1 MNQKNNIEA
10 LKNEFSNLLKS
21 KNSIEEIFKSIAE
34 IIENLSRLYK
44 EIIKNN
50 NNNKLL
56 IICLDTFHFQK
67 VLLRTENKGL
77 NDYYKI
83 ISNRIYCDF
92 YKLSTNII
100 SYIKTLKKKKNSKL
114 ETNIL
119 KKIDDFNKYPCYD
132 DLDIQKLYSFTEVK
146 ELYND
151 IIETLALLK
160 LYVEE
165 NKNNLNNYQKQC
177 EIGLN
182 LDNFIYSF
190 ASNINEIEN
199 KLNLFCN
206 YTLFFIQ
213 SHNKNY
219 YKFLTRVMVTYR
231 HITEDIQLD
240 KSIIHQPS
248 SIDITITKHEQEI
261 ENQIQNQ
268 IQKTINKT
276 NSLISS
282 IDTQPNKSLIP
293 NIEQSKVPQRKKH
306 VIPEREKPV
315 VPEREKHEIPKKIQ
329 SVLLK
334 KNLDYD
340 TLFMAPAG
348 FSPKEE
354 TNIKLNINEL
364 NNDDKLDDN
373 KSCDN
378 KLDDNKSCDNKSC
391 VSNESDEFING
402 IDSD

>member
-10 LKNEFSNLLKS
+10 LKNEFSYLLKS

-44 EIIKNN
+44 EIIKNH

-67 VLLRTENKGL
+67 VLLKTENKGL
-77 NDYYKI
+77 HDYYKI

-100 SYIKTLKKKKNSKL
+100 SYIRTFKKKDTSKL

-119 KKIDDFNKYPCYD
+119 KKIDDFSKYPCYD
-132 DLDIQKLYSFTEVK
+132 DLDIQKEYNFTEVK

-151 IIETLALLK
+151 IIETLALLN

-165 NKNNLNNYQKQC
+165 NKNNLNNYQKQS

-182 LDNFIYSF
+182 LDNFIYSYE
-190 ASNINEIEN
+190 SNINEIEN

-219 YKFLTRVMVTYR
+219 FKFLTRIMVTYN
-231 HITEDIQLD
+231 HITEDIQFD
-240 KSIIHQPS
+240 ESIIHKPTN
-248 SIDITITKHEQEI
+248 IDITITKNEQEI
-261 ENQIQNQ
+261 ENQ

-276 NSLISS
+276 NSLINS
-282 IDTQPNKSLIP
+282 IDKQSNKKILISGKEQPAIP
-293 NIEQSKVPQRKKH
+293 KREAPIIPERESPK
-306 VIPEREKPV
+306 IPEREKHGSISNV
-315 VPEREKHEIPKKIQ
+315 
-329 SVLLK
+329 
-334 KNLDYD
+334 DYD
-340 TLFMAPAG
+340 PLLMAPAG
-348 FSPKEE
+348 FSPKQES
-354 TNIKLNINEL
+354 NISIKIDDSDKNISQEAEKKSKDNE
-364 NNDDKLDDN
+364 NENDNQEDISNNIDNDDQL
-373 KSCDN
+373 
-378 KLDDNKSCDNKSC
+378 
-391 VSNESDEFING
+391 DEFIKG
-402 IDSD
+402 IN

>member
-1 MNQKNNIEA
+1 MKNNIEA
-10 LKNEFSNLLKS
+10 LKNEFSYLLQS
-21 KNSIEEIFKSIAE
+21 KNSIEQIFKSISE

-67 VLLRTENKGL
+67 VLLKTENKGL
-77 NDYYKI
+77 LEYYKI

-100 SYIKTLKKKKNSKL
+100 SYIKTFKKKETSKL

-119 KKIDDFNKYPCYD
+119 KKIDDFSKYPCYD
-132 DLDIQKLYSFTEVK
+132 DLDIQKEYSFTDVK

-151 IIETLALLK
+151 IIETLALLN

-165 NKNNLNNYQKQC
+165 NKNNLNNYQKQS

-182 LDNFIYSF
+182 LDNFIYSYE
-190 ASNINEIEN
+190 SNKNEIKN

-219 YKFLTRVMVTYR
+219 YKFLTRIMVTYK
-231 HITEDIQLD
+231 HITEDIQFD
-240 KSIIHQPS
+240 ESIIHKPS
-248 SIDITITKHEQEI
+248 NIDISITKNEQEI
-261 ENQIQNQ
+261 ENE

-276 NSLISS
+276 NSLINS
-282 IDTQPNKSLIP
+282 ISPEVEKKINTENPSIP
-293 NIEQSKVPQRKKH
+293 NSQVEKQSMPKIPLIEN
-306 VIPEREKPV
+306 
-315 VPEREKHEIPKKIQ
+315 KI
-329 SVLLK
+329 
-334 KNLDYD
+334 
-340 TLFMAPAG
+340 
-348 FSPKEE
+348 
-354 TNIKLNINEL
+354 
-364 NNDDKLDDN
+364 
-373 KSCDN
+373 
-378 KLDDNKSCDNKSC
+378 
-391 VSNESDEFING
+391 
-402 IDSD
+402 